1 MGTIKSNMHFNDNSK
16 CVTNK
21 DHPDYDKLFKIR
33 PLISHLQFKFRQI
46 SKPQR
51 LCVDEQMI
59 PFKGISTLKQYMP
72 LKPVK
77 WGYKVH
83 CLCGADGVVYDFIIY
98 TGKIEPLSGEP
109 DLGASSNVVVNLAET
124 IPNDANHLLYFDR
137 WFTSVPLQVHMAG
150 KGIHCLGTVNV
161 NRLPGVAFAT
171 DKEFQKSGRGT
182 YQEKVTVVD
191 GVQLRAIKWMDNR
204 SVALLS
210 TFASAEPLGECK
222 RYDKKEKKCIMV
234 PCPAIVHEYNQ
245 FMGGVD
251 LMDALFALYHIHT
264 RSKKYY
270 HKFLFHFLDV
280 TVVNCWLLYRRDCK
294 DMQVPSKH
302 VMMLQEFKLSVAEAL
317 LLEGKKP
324 CPRKRGRPSAAESV
338 FLQHEKKKTH
348 QQQRAF
354 LLRKFE
360 QMVIIIFR

>member
-1 MGTIKSNMHFNDNSK
+1 MHFDDNSK

-33 PLISHLQFKFRQI
+33 PLISHLQFKFRRI

-83 CLCGADGVVYDFIIY
+83 CLCGADGVMYDFIIF

-210 TFASAEPLGECK
+210 TFASAKPLGECK
-222 RYDKKEKKCIMV
+222 RYDKKEKKMHNGPM
-234 PCPAIVHEYNQ
+234 PCH
-245 FMGGVD
+245 
-251 LMDALFALYHIHT
+251 
-264 RSKKYY
+264 
-270 HKFLFHFLDV
+270 
-280 TVVNCWLLYRRDCK
+280 
-294 DMQVPSKH
+294 
-302 VMMLQEFKLSVAEAL
+302 
-317 LLEGKKP
+317 
-324 CPRKRGRPSAAESV
+324 CPR
-338 FLQHEKKKTH
+338 
-348 QQQRAF
+348 
-354 LLRKFE
+354 
-360 QMVIIIFR
+360 I